1 MAPREAV
8 APGVTAVPGVTV
20 AMAMAARAMA
30 PMAMG
35 VRAMAAKAAV
45 RTVAPGSMAT
55 MVLTVSMGRPVAVS
69 PTPVR

>member
-1 MAPREAV
+1 VVPRVAV
-8 APGVTAVPGVTV
+8 VPGVTA

-30 PMAMG
+30 PMVMG

-45 RTVAPGSMAT
+45 RTVAPGPMAA
-55 MVLTVSMGRPVAVS
+55 MVPTVSMGRPVAVS